1 MKAIAVTDLVKA
13 YRRPR
18 PKRHWYDRGQYE
30 TFNAID
36 GVSFEIERGEMV
48 GYLGPNGAGKS
59 TTIKL
64 LTGILTP
71 TSGQVEVLG
80 YIPYQ
85 QRYEYAYHIGVVLGQ
100 RELLWW
106 DLPILDSL
114 QLYAEIYELTKEE
127 FKNRLGLLSEVLGLE
142 DLLHV
147 PVRQLSLGQKK
158 RCEFAASLMHKPDI
172 IFMDEPMIALD
183 ILVKERIRKLIR
195 DVNKLLGTTVF
206 LTTHDMGDVEE
217 LCDRVIIL
225 NEGKVVYD
233 GSLPRLKSKYARWKT
248 IEFEV
253 SAIRDR
259 SMLDR
264 ALASCEIVRAEGANW
279 EVRVPSDAGP
289 IPQIVEGI
297 LNSCTVVDL
306 SVHTSKLELI
316 IADIFRSGAP

>member
-1 MKAIAVTDLVKA
+1 MKAIAVKELVKA
-13 YRRPR
+13 YRRPK
-18 PKRHWYDRGQYE
+18 PKRHWYKWGQYE
-30 TFNAID
+30 PFRAID
-36 GVSFEIERGEMV
+36 GISFDIERGEMV

-80 YIPYQ
+80 YVPYQ
-85 QRYEYAYHIGVVLGQ
+85 QRYEYAYHIGVILGQ

-106 DLPILDSL
+106 DLPVLDSL
-114 QLYAEIYELTKEE
+114 RLYAEIYELTMEE
-127 FKNRLGLLSEVLGLE
+127 FENRLELLSEVLGLE
-142 DLLHV
+142 DLLYI

-183 ILVKERIRKLIR
+183 VLVKERIRKLIR

-264 ALASCEIVRAEGANW
+264 ALASCEIVRAGGANW
-279 EVRVPSDAGP
+279 EARVPSDAG
-289 IPQIVEGI
+289 PQIVEGI
-297 LNSCTVVDL
+297 LNSCAVVDL

>member
-1 MKAIAVTDLVKA
+1 MI
-13 YRRPR
+13 
-18 PKRHWYDRGQYE
+18 
-30 TFNAID
+30 
-36 GVSFEIERGEMV
+36 

-64 LTGILTP
+64 LTGVLTP
-71 TSGQVEVLG
+71 SSGLVNVLG
-80 YIPYQ
+80 YVPHQ
-85 QRYEYAYHIGVVLGQ
+85 QRYEYAYHIGVVFGQ
-100 RELLWW
+100 RDLLWW
-106 DLPILDSL
+106 DLPVRDSL
-114 QLYAEIYELTKEE
+114 ELYAGIYELSREE
-127 FKNRLGLLSEVLGLE
+127 FSDSLELISEVLGLK

-147 PVRQLSLGQKK
+147 PVRQLSLGQRK
-158 RCEFAASLMHKPDI
+158 RCEFAASLLHKPDI

-183 ILVKERIRKLIR
+183 VLVKERIRKLIR
-195 DVNKLLGTTVF
+195 DVNRHLGTTIF

-253 SAIRDR
+253 SGIHDR
-259 SMLDR
+259 SMLER
-264 ALASCEIVRAEGANW
+264 TLASCEVVRAEGVNW

-297 LNSCTVVDL
+297 LNSYAVVDL